1 MAGRG
6 VDVLGMARRRA
17 VAPAVVRRTEVRA
30 ALEHLARDAGA
41 RLARIVA
48 ALGPGA
54 ARVRGDAAGLG
65 RVGLVLG
72 RVPVGRPFPDVADH
86 VVDAVAVGRERAHRR
101 RPRPAVGAQ
110 VLVRKVALP
119 GVGHMPAVRRELVAP
134 GEVRAVQSAAR
145 GEFPFRFGRQFLAGP
160 LGVGLGV
167 LERHLHD
174 GMIVQSADMAAFA
187 VGPPPRGAEGE
198 APPLAEVAEVDGLA
212 GRREHQPTCLEH
224 LRQGAGIILGIGRD
238 LRPGHIVG
246 RRHEGAELRIGDRRG
261 IDPESVDR
269 DAVARRFVGIMPVRA
284 HAEGAAGNADH
295 VGHRRARR
303 DGRGGLDG
311 HAS

>member
-6 VDVLGMARRRA
+6 VDILGMARRRA

-30 ALEHLARDAGA
+30 ALEHLARDAGP

-54 ARVRGDAAGLG
+54 ARVRGHAAGLG
-65 RVGLVLG
+65 RVGLVLR

-86 VVDAVAVGRERAHRR
+86 VVDAVAVGREGAHRR
-101 RPRPAVGAQ
+101 GPRPAVGAQ
-110 VLVRKVALP
+110 VLVGKVALP

-134 GEVRAVQSAAR
+134 GEVRAVQPAAR

-160 LGVGLGV
+160 PGVGLGV

-174 GMIVQSADMAAFA
+174 GMIVQSADMAALA

-212 GRREHQPTCLEH
+212 GRREHQ
-224 LRQGAGIILGIGRD
+224 R
-238 LRPGHIVG
+238 RP
-246 RRHEGAELRIGDRRG
+246 
-261 IDPESVDR
+261 P
-269 DAVARRFVGIMPVRA
+269 
-284 HAEGAAGNADH
+284 
-295 VGHRRARR
+295 
-303 DGRGGLDG
+303 
-311 HAS
+311 